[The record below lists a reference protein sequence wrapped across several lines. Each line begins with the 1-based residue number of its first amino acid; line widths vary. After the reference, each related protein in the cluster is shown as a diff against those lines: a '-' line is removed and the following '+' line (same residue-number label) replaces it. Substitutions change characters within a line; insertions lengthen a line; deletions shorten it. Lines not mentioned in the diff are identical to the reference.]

1 MSAPKKLYVQCNPL
15 LDISSHVDKDFL
27 AKYKIEAPAGL
38 CTDEQKGIYA
48 DMESRS
54 DVVFVPGG
62 AGLNTARV
70 AQWMSGAEKQN
81 FVTYVGSI
89 ADDKHGA
96 TLKGMAESNGVN
108 MALANSKTNPTGTC
122 AVCIVDKERYMVANL
137 AAANDINGEH
147 LETEAVMKAIKEAG
161 FFYFT
166 AFTLT
171 INVDYVLKVAQ
182 QAALQNS
189 IFTWNLAAPF
199 LIQFFADGMNKVLP
213 YVDILFSNDEE
224 ADIFAEQ
231 NKWEGL
237 KGDTLAIAKKAAV
250 MPKENANP
258 RLVVFTCGA
267 KETIWATPTESG
279 SVKVEP
285 IDASKIVDTNAAGD
299 SFVGGFLAAKA
310 LGKSVEDS
318 IKAGNYAA
326 GVVICHDGC
335 TFPEK
340 PTLIL

>member
-48 DMESRS
+48 DLESRS
-54 DVVFVPGG
+54 DVVYVPGG

-70 AQWMSGAEKQN
+70 AQWMSQAEKKT
-81 FVTYVGSI
+81 FVTYVGCV

-96 TLKGMAESNGVN
+96 QVKSMAEDNGVT
-108 MALANSKTNPTGTC
+108 MAVQNSKTNPTGTC
-122 AVCIVDKERYMVANL
+122 AVCIVEKERYMVANL
-137 AAANDINGEH
+137 AAANDITGEH
-147 LETEAVMKAIKEAG
+147 LDTPEVMKAIKEAEY
-161 FFYFT
+161 FYFT
-166 AFTLT
+166 GFTLT
-171 INVDYVLKVAQ
+171 INVDYVLKVAK
-182 QAALQNS
+182 QAALNNA

-199 LIQFFADGMNKVLP
+199 LIQFFADPMAKVLP

-224 ADIFAEQ
+224 ADLFAEQ
-231 NKWEGL
+231 QKWDDL
-237 KGDTLAIAKKAAV
+237 KGNTLEIAKKAANL
-250 MPKENANP
+250 PKETSNP

-267 KETIWATPTESG
+267 KNTVWATPTESG
-279 SVKVEP
+279 TVAVEP
-285 IDASKIVDTNAAGD
+285 IEASKIVDTNAAGD

-310 LGKSVEDS
+310 MGKSVEDS

-326 GVVICHDGC
+326 GVVIQHDGC

-340 PTLIL
+340 PTFAL